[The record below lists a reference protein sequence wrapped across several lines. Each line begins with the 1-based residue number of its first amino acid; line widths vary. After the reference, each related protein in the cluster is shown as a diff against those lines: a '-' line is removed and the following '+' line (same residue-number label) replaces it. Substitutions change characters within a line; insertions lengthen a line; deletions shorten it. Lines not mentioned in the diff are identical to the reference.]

1 MDSLIYLELNF
12 GTLEKVVK
20 LLAIYGANPP
30 RVWAEM
36 ALQLL
41 CDPPNL
47 SNKVWGF
54 LLDFIYCHLVWLR
67 VLQQRFEAS
76 YSNA

>member
-1 MDSLIYLELNF
+1 MIGNIHLQLELVMM
-12 GTLEKVVK
+12 EKRTK
-20 LLAIYGANPP
+20 LLAIYGAIPS

-67 VLQQRFEAS
+67 VMQQRFEAS